1 MCGEVRTFSALPDSS
16 VFFPS
21 TFCTSAVDAACQH
34 DTGMKSGQVQCDA
47 RNYLALHGAGTW
59 TLHTVHQTHI
69 ECFKMCC
76 WRRMLKISWNDRVK
90 NGEVLQRIRRK
101 GTSYIQENE
110 EKTTGLVTPGVETA
124 YEVILLK
131 ERQRE

>member
-1 MCGEVRTFSALPDSS
+1 
-16 VFFPS
+16 
-21 TFCTSAVDAACQH
+21 
-34 DTGMKSGQVQCDA
+34 
-47 RNYLALHGAGTW
+47 
-59 TLHTVHQTHI
+59 
-69 ECFKMCC
+69 
-76 WRRMLKISWNDRVK
+76 MLKISWNDRVK